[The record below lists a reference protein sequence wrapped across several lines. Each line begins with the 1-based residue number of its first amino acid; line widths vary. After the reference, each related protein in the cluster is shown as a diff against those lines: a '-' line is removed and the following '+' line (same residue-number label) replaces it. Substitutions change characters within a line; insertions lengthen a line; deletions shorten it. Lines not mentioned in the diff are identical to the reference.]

1 MPILNIVDVSEIVTT
16 KDAHL
21 ALDKLEVQCR
31 DILFPDSNRGIYKKK
46 MKLNNQYNKIN
57 HQANMRLTDRSIS
70 DKERALWTAVAKRC
84 DNDRE
89 SAMELK
95 QMKFDGVQIY

>member
-21 ALDKLEVQCR
+21 AL
-31 DILFPDSNRGIYKKK
+31 
-46 MKLNNQYNKIN
+46 NNQYNKIN
-57 HQANMRLTDRSIS
+57 HQANMRLTDKSIS

>member
-1 MPILNIVDVSEIVTT
+1 MWP
-16 KDAHL
+16 
-21 ALDKLEVQCR
+21 
-31 DILFPDSNRGIYKKK
+31 FIYRYPLSVGFSIPKFRYFWFVFFWVIFHVIKKK

-57 HQANMRLTDRSIS
+57 HQANMRLTDKSIS